1 MLVISSTSP
10 APLESWNR
18 KTRLLAEIGSP
29 LTSTV
34 KPPSTWLATFSA
46 IFVAATE
53 VAFVTVIVP
62 DETVTCEAS
71 YQGLALEKAEVSS
84 VGSDEPFGG
93 VTPYPEVSP
102 LTLTSVFL

>member
-18 KTRLLAEIGSP
+18 KIRLLAEIDSP

-34 KPPSTWLATFSA
+34 KPPSVWLATFSA

-53 VAFVTVIVP
+53 VALVTVIVP

-71 YQGLALEKAEVSS
+71 YQGLVLKNSDSS
-84 VGSDEPFGG
+84 AVESSSAEPFGG
-93 VTPYPEVSP
+93 VTPYP
-102 LTLTSVFL
+102 